1 MVDFTA
7 INWASIGS
15 AALVAFIG
23 FFVSRN
29 ISKIVERALKRTM
42 PTGTAK
48 SLSRIIYYVFM
59 FILILFVLS
68 LVGVNVQ
75 ILLAA
80 GGVLGIALGFASQK
94 TVSNLISGIFLYID
108 RPMDIGDSVDIAGTG
123 GTVLDITP
131 ISTRLRS
138 WDGPVIR
145 MPNSKVFDSKITNY
159 KKTVARRLEYKIGI
173 SYKNRADKAIK
184 IIKKLLDDE
193 AFVLDSPG
201 PQIWVSSLADSSVE
215 LTIRAWAPAS
225 KMWSVKTSMLQKIFE
240 ALDKNKIE
248 IPYPQ
253 MDIHMKRR

>member
-7 INWASIGS
+7 INWTSIGS
-15 AALVAFIG
+15 AALVALVG
-23 FFVSRN
+23 FFISRN

-48 SLSRIIYYVFM
+48 SLSRIVYYVFM

-75 ILLAA
+75 ILIAA

-131 ISTRLRS
+131 LSTRLRS

-173 SYKNRADKAIK
+173 SYKSKVDKAIK

-201 PQIWVSSLADSSVE
+201 PQIWLSNLADSSVE

-225 KMWSVKTSMLQKIFE
+225 KMWPVKRSMLQKIYE
-240 ALDKNKIE
+240 TLDKNKIE

-253 MDIHMKRR
+253 MDVHLKRR